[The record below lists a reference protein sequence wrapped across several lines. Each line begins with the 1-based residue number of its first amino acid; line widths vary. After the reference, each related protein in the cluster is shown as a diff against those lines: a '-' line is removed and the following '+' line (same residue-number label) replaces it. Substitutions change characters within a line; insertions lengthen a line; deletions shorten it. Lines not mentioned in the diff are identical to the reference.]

1 VSAVELSNALLKALS
16 KLYDEVAVVVVE
28 NEKTMVKLWN
38 TELSVVQ
45 TWTETEI
52 NLRLAKSRRLW
63 TVYLSARDP
72 LYVVKSAEEIV
83 KLADRIEEAEL
94 YAPLPEPGECDP
106 LEDAYDVNV
115 EALMKDPSKPVEA
128 MVDEALSNGAER
140 VAGTLTL
147 AKTSRVLL
155 TSKGFQCT
163 EKTTSIEAYIR
174 AFKGEFSGHW
184 AHGST
189 RLSLNDIR
197 AVGRKAGLYATITS
211 NRGDISPGTYNVVIS
226 PLVAGN
232 LLNYI
237 AMMASALSVMAGFSV
252 FAKYKVGEKIASDDF
267 TLLDKPRD
275 PTLPHARGF
284 DDEGLK
290 TFNKPIIENGTVKTL
305 LHNSGTALKMGDRS
319 TGNAGWIR
327 PVAWNLEVSGGEIK
341 EEELFSEVREG
352 VVITNNWYTRLQNY
366 YEGLFSTVSRDATL
380 MVKNGEVT
388 GYVGRVRMATSFPR
402 FLSSIVGASRNRYDI
417 WWWEVRTP
425 TRTPYF
431 ILQNI
436 PITKPEV

>member
-1 VSAVELSNALLKALS
+1 MSAVELSNALLKALS

-174 AFKGEFSGHW
+174 AFKGEFSGH
-184 AHGST
+184 
-189 RLSLNDIR
+189 
-197 AVGRKAGLYATITS
+197 
-211 NRGDISPGTYNVVIS
+211 
-226 PLVAGN
+226 
-232 LLNYI
+232 
-237 AMMASALSVMAGFSV
+237 
-252 FAKYKVGEKIASDDF
+252 
-267 TLLDKPRD
+267 
-275 PTLPHARGF
+275 
-284 DDEGLK
+284 
-290 TFNKPIIENGTVKTL
+290 
-305 LHNSGTALKMGDRS
+305 
-319 TGNAGWIR
+319 
-327 PVAWNLEVSGGEIK
+327 
-341 EEELFSEVREG
+341 
-352 VVITNNWYTRLQNY
+352 
-366 YEGLFSTVSRDATL
+366 
-380 MVKNGEVT
+380 
-388 GYVGRVRMATSFPR
+388 
-402 FLSSIVGASRNRYDI
+402 
-417 WWWEVRTP
+417 
-425 TRTPYF
+425 
-431 ILQNI
+431 
-436 PITKPEV
+436 

>member
-1 VSAVELSNALLKALS
+1 MSAVELGQALLKALS
-16 KLYDEVAVVVVE
+16 KLYDEIAVLIVE
-28 NEKTMVKLWN
+28 NEKAMVKLWN

-45 TWTETEI
+45 TWSETEI

-63 TVYLSARDP
+63 TIYLSARDP
-72 LYVVKSAEEIV
+72 LHVVKGAEEIV
-83 KLADRIEEAEL
+83 KLADKIEEAEL
-94 YAPLPEPGECDP
+94 YVPLPEPGECSP
-106 LEDAYDVNV
+106 VENAYDANV
-115 EALMKDPSKPVEA
+115 EVFMNDPSKPVEV
-128 MVDEALSNGAER
+128 MIDEALSSGVER

-147 AKTSRVLL
+147 TKTNRALL

-163 EKTTSIEAYIR
+163 EKTTGVEAYIR

-189 RLSLNDIR
+189 KLSLSEIR
-197 AVGRKAGLYATITS
+197 TVGRKAGQYATITN
-211 NRGDISPGTYNVVIS
+211 NRVDISPGTYNVLIS

-232 LLNYI
+232 LFNYI
-237 AMMASALSVMAGFSV
+237 AMMASALHVMTGFSM
-252 FAKYKVGEKIASDDF
+252 FARYKAGEKLAPEEF

-275 PTLPHARGF
+275 PTLPSTRGF

-290 TFNKPIIENGTVKTL
+290 TFDKPIIENGVFKTL
-305 LHNSGTALKMGDRS
+305 LHNSGTALRMGDKS

-327 PVAWNLEVSGGEIK
+327 PVAWNLEISSGGIK
-341 EEELFSEVREG
+341 EEELLSEVREG
-352 VVITNNWYTRLQNY
+352 VVVTNNWYTRLQNY

-380 MVKNGEVT
+380 MVRNGEVV
-388 GYVGRVRMATSFPR
+388 GYVGRVRIATSFPK
-402 FLSSIVGASRNRYDI
+402 LLNSIVGASRERYDI
-417 WWWEVRTP
+417 RWWEVRTP

-436 PITKPEV
+436 PITRPEV